1 LSITLLA
8 FHLFNSDKIM
18 NEVSVWFYLLL
29 VCLPALIVFATCYL
43 LIKQFFKN
51 KEQLELLAIQKG
63 ASTSVLPLK
72 LQAYE
77 RLILFFERIHIPS
90 LVARIKTKKMSSG
103 DLQSALMIAIQQEFE
118 HNVTQQMYVS
128 DKLWEIIRVAK
139 QEVFN
144 QMDHVMVS
152 TGFSEDADTYSRVL
166 VEHFTKPDLDPGRK
180 AIYAIKQE
188 AKLLL

>member
-1 LSITLLA
+1 MSITQLA
-8 FHLFNSDKIM
+8 FHLFNPYKNM

-43 LIKQFFKN
+43 LIKQFLKN
-51 KEQLELLAIQKG
+51 KEQLELLAIQKSG
-63 ASTSVLPLK
+63 SASVLPLK

-77 RLILFFERIHIPS
+77 RLILFFERTYIPS
-90 LVARIKTKKMSSG
+90 LVARIRTKKMSSG

-152 TGFSEDADTYSRVL
+152 TGFSEDADTYSRAL
-166 VEHFTKPDLDPGRK
+166 IEHFTKSELDPGRK

>member
-1 LSITLLA
+1 
-8 FHLFNSDKIM
+8 M

-29 VCLPALIVFATCYL
+29 VCLPSLIVFVACYL
-43 LIKQFFKN
+43 LIRQFLRN
-51 KEQLELLAIQKG
+51 KEQLELLSIQKNTT
-63 ASTSVLPLK
+63 ANVLPLK

-77 RLILFFERIHIPS
+77 RLILFFERIHIPN
-90 LVARIKTKKMSSG
+90 LVARIRNRKMSSG

-128 DKLWEIIRVAK
+128 DKLWEVIRLAK
-139 QEVFN
+139 QELFN
-144 QMDHVMVS
+144 QLDHVMVS
-152 TGFSEDADTYSRVL
+152 TAFSEDAEIYNRALID
-166 VEHFTKPDLDPGRK
+166 HFTKPEFDPTRK

>member
-1 LSITLLA
+1 
-8 FHLFNSDKIM
+8 M

-29 VCLPALIVFATCYL
+29 VCLPALIVFASCYL
-43 LIKQFFKN
+43 LLRQFLKN
-51 KEQLELLAIQKG
+51 REQIELLAIQKSN
-63 ASTSVLPLK
+63 AANALPLK

-77 RLILFFERIHIPS
+77 RAILFFERIYIPN
-90 LVARIKTKKMSSG
+90 LMIRIRTKKMSSG
-103 DLQSALMIAIQQEFE
+103 DLHSALMIAIQQEFE
-118 HNVTQQMYVS
+118 HNVTQQLYMS
-128 DKLWEIIRVAK
+128 DKLWEIIRLAK

-152 TGFSEDADTYSRVL
+152 TGFSEDAETFSRAL
-166 VEHFTKPDLDPGRK
+166 VEHFTNAEFDPTRK

>member
-1 LSITLLA
+1 
-8 FHLFNSDKIM
+8 M

-29 VCLPALIVFATCYL
+29 VCLPSLIVFAACYL
-43 LIKQFFKN
+43 LIRQFLRN
-51 KEQLELLAIQKG
+51 KEQLELLSIQKNTT
-63 ASTSVLPLK
+63 ANVLPLK

-77 RLILFFERIHIPS
+77 RLILFFERIHIPN
-90 LVARIKTKKMSSG
+90 LVARIRNRKMSSG

-128 DKLWEIIRVAK
+128 DKLWEVIRLAK
-139 QEVFN
+139 QELFN
-144 QMDHVMVS
+144 QLDHVMVS
-152 TGFSEDADTYSRVL
+152 TAFSEDAEIYNRALID
-166 VEHFTKPDLDPGRK
+166 HFTKPEFDPTRK

>member
-1 LSITLLA
+1 
-8 FHLFNSDKIM
+8 M
-18 NEVSVWFYLLL
+18 NEVSVWFYLLM
-29 VCLPALIVFATCYL
+29 VCLPSLIVFAACYL
-43 LIKQFFKN
+43 LIRQFLKN
-51 KEQLELLAIQKG
+51 KEQMELLAIQKHTAG
-63 ASTSVLPLK
+63 NVLPLK

-77 RLILFFERIHIPS
+77 RLILLFERIHIPN
-90 LVARIKTKKMSSG
+90 LVVRIRTKKMSSG

-128 DKLWEIIRVAK
+128 DKLWEIIRLAK

-144 QMDHVMVS
+144 QLDHVMVTTS
-152 TGFSEDADTYSRVL
+152 FSEDADFYSRAL
-166 VEHFTKPDLDPGRK
+166 VDHFMKPEFDPTRK